1 MNDNGVEIPPEVR
14 EVIEKGI
21 ELTNILCT
29 MESTHSASK
38 ALAIAV
44 AHLLCFRM
52 HNEEAAHAMLNLIID
67 DIDSAVLTTKHY
79 GRTSWADGTP
89 H

>member
-21 ELTNILCT
+21 ELTNILC
-29 MESTHSASK
+29 SIDDARGASK
-38 ALAIAV
+38 AISIAI

-52 HNEEAAHAMLNLIID
+52 KNEEAAHDMLNLIID

-79 GRTSWADGTP
+79 GCTSWADGTP

>member
-1 MNDNGVEIPPEVR
+1 MNDNGVDLPPEVR

-21 ELTNILCT
+21 ELTHIL
-29 MESTHSASK
+29 STIEDARGASK
-38 ALAIAV
+38 AISIAV

-52 HNEEAAHAMLNLIID
+52 KDEEAAHAMLNLIID
-67 DIDSAVLTTKHY
+67 DIDSAVLTTKNY
-79 GRTSWADGTP
+79 GCTVWADGTP